1 MTDSGGICDLQP
13 FATLA
18 FYAFMESDGQVVGFI
33 RSGGIEVDDVIGNF
47 VIDGGFSVYTDQSL
61 QVLVRIEFFRQ
72 ISADDGWGIVVCFD
86 IQDREVVN
94 AGYFNIGFFSVSDF
108 FRKLQFQDFSIS
120 TFE

>member
-47 VIDGGFSVYTDQSL
+47 VIDGGFSVYTTNPCRFWSGSS
-61 QVLVRIEFFRQ
+61 F
-72 ISADDGWGIVVCFD
+72 S
-86 IQDREVVN
+86 DR
-94 AGYFNIGFFSVSDF
+94 
-108 FRKLQFQDFSIS
+108 
-120 TFE
+120 